1 MPHGNPPPPS
11 PYSSWPGR
19 SQQPP
24 REHQPPTRNQTPP
37 PQQADYLLPWQ
48 RSHPLPPLAPTPGT
62 TPSESPSTRTPDHTP
77 GHPPTRHGELR
88 RLRTSYRTLRRVAA
102 LTALGYFIVFLLL
115 SGFAK
120 DRMQQPLFGGLNLGL
135 ALALCQLPVALLAV
149 ARYERTARRTVD
161 PLAARLRRGG
171 AGR

>member
-1 MPHGNPPPPS
+1 MSHGNPPPPS

-24 REHQPPTRNQTPP
+24 RGHQPPP
-37 PQQADYLLPWQ
+37 PQQGDYLLPWQ
-48 RSHPLPPLAPTPGT
+48 RSHPLPPLAPSPGT
-62 TPSESPSTRTPDHTP
+62 TTSESPSTRTPGHTP
-77 GHPPTRHGELR
+77 DHPPTRHGDLR
-88 RLRTSYRTLRRVAA
+88 RLRTSYRSLRRIAA

-135 ALALCQLPVALLAV
+135 VLALGQLPVALLAV
-149 ARYERTARRTVD
+149 VRYERTARRTVD

-171 AGR
+171 TDR

>member
-1 MPHGNPPPPS
+1 MSHGNPPPRS

-19 SQQPP
+19 SQPP
-24 REHQPPTRNQTPP
+24 PLVHQAPP

-48 RSHPLPPLAPTPGT
+48 RSHPLPPLAPSPGVA
-62 TPSESPSTRTPDHTP
+62 PPESPSSRTPTQTSDDT
-77 GHPPTRHGELR
+77 PTRHGDLR
-88 RLRTSYRTLRRVAA
+88 RLRTSYRTLRRLAI
-102 LTALGYFIVFLLL
+102 LTALGYFVAFLAL

-120 DRMQQPLFGGLNLGL
+120 ERLEQPLFGGLNLGM
-135 ALALCQLPVALLAV
+135 ALAFCQLPVALLAV

-171 AGR
+171 ADR